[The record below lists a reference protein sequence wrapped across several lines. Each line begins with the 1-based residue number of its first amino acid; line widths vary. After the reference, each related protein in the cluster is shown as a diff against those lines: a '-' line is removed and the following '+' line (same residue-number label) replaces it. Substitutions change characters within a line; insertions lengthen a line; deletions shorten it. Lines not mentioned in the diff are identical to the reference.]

1 MRRDL
6 SVYYRLGALLRTSDF
21 CTEQNR
27 QPQGEKSGTVLLLL
41 REHEWWIL
49 SLPGT
54 RRFKGS
60 LVKYTGKIRRL
71 VAVSFQEKQSNISV
85 STMKRAHF
93 KCSCL
98 ILCTTPWGRCSPCLT
113 DEETGV

>member
-71 VAVSFQEKQSNISV
+71 VAVSFQRETIQYFSV
-85 STMKRAHF
+85 YNEASTFQMLLFNLMYH
-93 KCSCL
+93 
-98 ILCTTPWGRCSPCLT
+98 PMG
-113 DEETGV
+113 